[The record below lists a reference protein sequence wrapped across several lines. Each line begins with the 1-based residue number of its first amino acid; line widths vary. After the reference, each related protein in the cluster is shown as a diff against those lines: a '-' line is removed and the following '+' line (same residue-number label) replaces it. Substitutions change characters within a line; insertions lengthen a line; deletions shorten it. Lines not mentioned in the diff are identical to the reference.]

1 VAQQRKLQMSI
12 NRRKILTGVAASA
25 GIGLSGLTPA
35 PVYASND
42 SVVRFMNR
50 SADRLLKVARN
61 GSPKGFLRFILRY
74 TDVSGIA
81 LYSLGSYRSGLQKK
95 YRKIYFRG
103 MARHISRYFTIQSR
117 QYRVVKAEIGKTSWQ
132 EGDAHFIDTKLTL
145 VTGATYNVRWQ
156 LVRRKG
162 RLKIAN
168 VRVLG
173 FWLARFQRNQFEG
186 FIAKQGGKVN
196 ALVAVLHNRK

>member
-1 VAQQRKLQMSI
+1 VEQQQRKLQASI

-25 GIGLSGLTPA
+25 GVGWSGLTPA
-35 PVYASND
+35 YAAKD
-42 SVVRFMNR
+42 PVVRFMNR
-50 SADRLLKVARN
+50 SADRLLKIARN

-95 YRKIYFRG
+95 HQKIYFRG
-103 MARHISRYFTIQSR
+103 MARHISRYFATQSR
-117 QYRVVKAEIGKTSWQ
+117 QYRVVRAEIGETSWQ

-186 FIAKQGGKVN
+186 FIAKQGGKVTD
-196 ALVAVLHNRK
+196 LVAVLHNRK